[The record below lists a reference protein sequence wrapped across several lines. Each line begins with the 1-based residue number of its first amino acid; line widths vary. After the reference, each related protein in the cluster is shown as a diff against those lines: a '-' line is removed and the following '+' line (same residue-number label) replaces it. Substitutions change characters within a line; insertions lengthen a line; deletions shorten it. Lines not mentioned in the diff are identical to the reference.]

1 LVVDREIIIVG
12 SHNYS
17 FDGLKY
23 NNETSVLIRDRDKAK
38 ELIEYF
44 ERIE

>member
-1 LVVDREIIIVG
+1 MG

-23 NNETSVLIRDRDKAK
+23 NNETSLLIRDRNKAK

-44 ERIE
+44 EGIK